1 LRWLADEMTIR
12 IPKIIPPVARIVRRE
27 RIVNQVVEKLCVAAW
42 ILINYEPIVFAPA
55 ASRWKEVE
63 ERGGTSKRGRERER
77 EKGRHTRGTK
87 TDHHM

>member
-1 LRWLADEMTIR
+1 
-12 IPKIIPPVARIVRRE
+12 
-27 RIVNQVVEKLCVAAW
+27 VNQVVEKLCVAAW

-77 EKGRHTRGTK
+77 ERENIAT
-87 TDHHM
+87 